1 MIASDAAVKRRVGR
15 PSVNIQPE
23 QVDEL
28 KRQDVSWRR
37 IGKALGIGTAT
48 AMRLFK
54 SIERARPNTQ
64 DVRPRTLERI
74 E

>member
-1 MIASDAAVKRRVGR
+1 MIGSNAAVKRRVGR
-15 PSVNIQPE
+15 PNVSIKAE

-28 KRQDVSWRR
+28 KRREVSWRR
-37 IGKALGIGTAT
+37 IGKVLGIGTAT

-54 SIERARPNTQ
+54 SLEGARPNTQ
-64 DVRPRTLERI
+64 DVRSTTPEPV